1 MLSLESVLSIFDI
14 HYLTK
19 TLNNYN
25 NNKYNNNKAEAQ
37 LNIYFLT
44 RTSSPLNKFAS
55 PAVNILQ
62 HLRNYNPFSFLLQ
75 HARTIFN
82 VEV

>member
-37 LNIYFLT
+37 LNI
-44 RTSSPLNKFAS
+44 
-55 PAVNILQ
+55 
-62 HLRNYNPFSFLLQ
+62 
-75 HARTIFN
+75 
-82 VEV
+82 